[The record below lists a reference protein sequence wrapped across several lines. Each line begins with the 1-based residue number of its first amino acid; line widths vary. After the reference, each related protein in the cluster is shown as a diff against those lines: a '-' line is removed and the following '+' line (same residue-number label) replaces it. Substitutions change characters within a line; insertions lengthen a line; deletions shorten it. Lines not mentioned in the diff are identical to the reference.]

1 MASTNINKKHLNT
14 CKLIHRK
21 RIADA
26 IVLLRQM
33 IHDTGKEYLHDR
45 LNEHQETYTRLLKH
59 AFTGVED
66 PERDK
71 VYQYLMRTLLE
82 MADQLRESGM
92 IEKGRGQ
99 VYFLKKELHARK
111 ASEQIE
117 AMQLLEDLTFD
128 DELAGLLKDV
138 NVRESGDG
146 GDREKALSEL
156 FHIIWLADKYS
167 EEENKLLETACDSPT
182 LPWHDKA
189 LIVSALTLSL
199 LRYFDVSKFM
209 LLFRFVEK
217 QQELVWERA
226 LIGLFLSFLKYNER
240 HKLYPALVEKT
251 HELGSMTYIE
261 EHMEA
266 ILVQFIKSRETEK
279 VQKKWEEEIM
289 PEIMK
294 MRPRIEE
301 KLDLDNVVQDPL
313 EEEKNPDWETVFED
327 APDLLNKLQE
337 LTEMQMDGM
346 DVFIS
351 AFSRLKHF
359 PFFREISN
367 WFLPF
372 YADNPLIKPAVK
384 DEGTGVDL
392 TPLTEKLEN
401 TYFMCNSDKYSFC
414 LNLAMVPDQ
423 QKAMMMNMLNAEM
436 ENISELEKDQDAISN
451 LARTK
456 SIFTQ
461 YFQDLYRFYKL
472 HPWRA
477 DFDDVFQL
485 EFDLHGI
492 HFVNQLVSRDKTIR
506 NIAEFLFDK
515 QFYDE
520 ALKIFLSIIEND
532 TSNVELFEK
541 IAFCYEKTG
550 HISEAYTYYKK
561 ADLIETNRLWIIK
574 KMAWCSKMLNK
585 WDEALEHYR
594 QAEKMAPEDLRLQAN
609 IGQCLIHLERYEKAL
624 DYYFKVEVLAPENH
638 RIRRPLAWCS
648 FLLGKFDTAQDYL
661 ERLLEK
667 EPGNYYDLIN
677 MGHVLWCQGK
687 AMDAFK
693 KYVQSI
699 FAWKSIRDFELTF
712 NEDRK
717 HLAKH
722 GIRESEMNLMLDYLK
737 LQVRSRQASNK

>member
-1 MASTNINKKHLNT
+1 MPVSDIHKKHLNT
-14 CKLIHRK
+14 CKLVHRR

-26 IVLLRQM
+26 LVLLRQM
-33 IHDTGKEYLHDR
+33 IHDTGKEYLHER
-45 LNEHQETYTRLLKH
+45 LHELQETYSQLLQH
-59 AFTGVED
+59 AFSGVED
-66 PERDK
+66 PEREK
-71 VYQYLMRTLLE
+71 IYNYLMRTILE
-82 MADQLRESGM
+82 IADQLKETHM
-92 IEKGRGQ
+92 MEMGRGQ
-99 VYFLKKELHARK
+99 VYLLKKEWHQRK

-138 NVRESGDG
+138 QVGEAGDLA
-146 GDREKALSEL
+146 DRGKALSDL

-167 EEENKLLETACDSPT
+167 EEENKLLETTCDADK

-199 LRYFDVSKFM
+199 LRYFDVNKFM

-226 LIGLFLSFLKYNER
+226 LIGLFLAFLKYNDR
-240 HKLYPALVEKT
+240 HRLYPALEEKS
-251 HELGSMTYIE
+251 LALQSLPDIE
-261 EHMEA
+261 AHIEA

-279 VQKKWEEEIM
+279 VKRKWEQEIM

-294 MRPRIEE
+294 MRPKIEE
-301 KLDLDNVVQDPL
+301 KLDLDNIFNDPL

-372 YADNPLIKPAVK
+372 YAENPEITPAVK
-384 DEGTGVDL
+384 DKDQGIDL
-392 TPLTEKLEN
+392 SPLIEKLES

-423 QKAMMMNMLNAEM
+423 QKSMMMNMLNAEM
-436 ENISELEKDQDAISN
+436 ENISELEKDQDALSN

-461 YFQDLYRFYKL
+461 YFQDLYRFHKL

-477 DFDDVFQL
+477 DFEDVF
-485 EFDLHGI
+485 EFDLDLYGVR
-492 HFVNQLVSRDKTIR
+492 FVNHLVSGDKTVR

-515 QFYDE
+515 HFYDD
-520 ALKIFLSIIEND
+520 ALRIFLSIIEHD
-532 TSNVELFEK
+532 TSNIELFEK

-550 HISEAYTYYKK
+550 DISQAYAYYKK
-561 ADLIETNRLWIIK
+561 ADLIETDRLWITR
-574 KMAWCSKMLNK
+574 KMAWCAKMLNK
-585 WDEALEHYR
+585 WEEALRHYR
-594 QAEKMAPEDLRLQAN
+594 QAEKQAPEDMRIQAN
-609 IGQCLIHLERYEKAL
+609 IGQCLIHLERYEEAL

-638 RIRRPLAWCS
+638 KIRRPLAWCS
-648 FLLGKFDTAQDYL
+648 FLLGKFDIARDYL

-667 EPGNYYDLIN
+667 EPGNHYDLLN
-677 MGHVLWCQGK
+677 LGHVRWCQG
-687 AMDAFK
+687 APMDAFK

-699 FAWKSIRDFELTF
+699 FAWKSIKDFEQTF

-717 HLAKH
+717 HLANH
-722 GIRESEMNLMLDYLK
+722 GIDDTDMDLMMDYLK
-737 LQVRSRQASNK
+737 LQVRSRQQK

>member
-1 MASTNINKKHLNT
+1 MPATDINKKHENT
-14 CKLIHRK
+14 CKLIQR
-21 RIADA
+21 RRLSDA
-26 IVLLRQM
+26 IVVLRQM

-45 LNEHQETYTRLLKH
+45 LNELQETYTQLLKH
-59 AFTGVED
+59 SFTGVED
-66 PERDK
+66 PEGEK
-71 VYQYLMRTLLE
+71 VYKYLMRSMLE
-82 MADQLRESGM
+82 MADQLRETGM
-92 IEKGRGQ
+92 VESGRGQ
-99 VYFLKKELHARK
+99 VYFLKKELYQTK

-128 DELAGLLKDV
+128 DELAGLLRDV
-138 NVRESGDG
+138 NVGEADKSGE
-146 GDREKALSEL
+146 REKALSQL

-167 EEENKLLETACDSPT
+167 DQENKLLQTACDSDS

-199 LRYFDVSKFM
+199 LRYFDLNKFI

-217 QQELVWERA
+217 QQDLVWERA
-226 LIGLFLSFLKYNER
+226 LTGLFLCFLKYNDR
-240 HKLYPALVEKT
+240 HKLYPALEEKT
-251 HELGSMTYIE
+251 LQLQSLPYIE
-261 EHMEA
+261 QHMEA

-301 KLDLDNVVQDPL
+301 KLDLDNIFTDPM

-372 YADNPLIKPAVK
+372 YSENPQIKEAVK
-384 DEGTGVDL
+384 GKDHDGPDL
-392 TPLTEKLEN
+392 TPLIEKLEN

-436 ENISELEKDQDAISN
+436 ENISELEKEKDALSKP
-451 LARTK
+451 ARAK

-477 DFDDVFQL
+477 EFDDIFQL
-485 EFDLHGI
+485 EIDLHGI
-492 HFVNQLVSRDKTIR
+492 TFVNNLVSEDKSIR

-515 QFYDE
+515 HFYDD
-520 ALKIFLSIIEND
+520 ALRIFLSIIEKD
-532 TSNVELFEK
+532 TSNIELFEK

-550 HISEAYTYYKK
+550 EVSKAYEYYKK

-574 KMAWCSKMLNK
+574 KNGLVCKNS
-585 WDEALEHYR
+585 E
-594 QAEKMAPEDLRLQAN
+594 Q
-609 IGQCLIHLERYEKAL
+609 
-624 DYYFKVEVLAPENH
+624 
-638 RIRRPLAWCS
+638 
-648 FLLGKFDTAQDYL
+648 
-661 ERLLEK
+661 
-667 EPGNYYDLIN
+667 
-677 MGHVLWCQGK
+677 MG
-687 AMDAFK
+687 
-693 KYVQSI
+693 
-699 FAWKSIRDFELTF
+699 
-712 NEDRK
+712 
-717 HLAKH
+717 
-722 GIRESEMNLMLDYLK
+722 
-737 LQVRSRQASNK
+737 